1 MVLYKFDF
9 FKTLDEFKNII
20 IKNNHITPTK
30 KKIGASLKFF
40 IETIFLVIGIR
51 PIEIK
56 KIPERYAIIL
66 FFIIYSEIFDV
77 SFESD

>member
-1 MVLYKFDF
+1 MIIYKFDF
-9 FKTLDEFKNII
+9 FKILAEYKNIL
-20 IKNNHITPTK
+20 IKKNHITPTK
-30 KKIGASLKFF
+30 KKIGASSKFF
-40 IETIFLVIGIR
+40 VENMFLVIGIR

-66 FFIIYSEIFDV
+66 FFIIYSEILDV